1 MWASVVGISFA
12 LESRMQLLH
21 AALGLALLPSL
32 SGCFAAAGPTIGLD
46 LPTGRAT
53 LGVEASAETFTI
65 AHSVALGGHHSE
77 PAKRAPPSAREQ
89 THTLTPSNSADT
101 KDWSTHTYLLWEPG
115 LGAPLGDNTASTF
128 DWLGGGASVGIR
140 LNRYGEA
147 PMDAN
152 LVAGAWASG
161 GHALSGQESRAC
173 GASDTRP
180 FVALVVGVRGL
191 ELYASPKLG
200 VMHVPGFCWNT
211 FDDGGG
217 F

>member
-1 MWASVVGISFA
+1 
-12 LESRMQLLH
+12 MQFVP
-21 AALGLALLPSL
+21 AALGLALLPSI
-32 SGCFAAAGPTIGLD
+32 SGCFAAVGPTIGLD

-53 LGVEASAETFTI
+53 LGVEASAETFTV
-65 AHSVALGGHHSE
+65 AHSVALGGQHSE
-77 PAKRAPPSAREQ
+77 PAERVPVNAREQ
-89 THTLTPSNSADT
+89 TNARTASSTAST

-115 LGAPLGDNTASTF
+115 LGAALGDNTASKF
-128 DWLGGGASVGIR
+128 VWLGGGASVGVR
-140 LNRYGEA
+140 LNRYADA

-161 GHALSGQESRAC
+161 GHALTNQESHEC

-180 FVALVVGVRGL
+180 FVALVVGIRGS

-200 VMHVPGFCWNT
+200 VMHVPGLCIRL
-211 FDDGGG
+211 FDDGAS